1 MDFPIYTP
9 VVVREHITALIE
21 GSSWTKHGWGTSL
34 AKAELSLAALR
45 KEIDTKTGKS
55 SSEQRQQIVDASN
68 HVDALSESVDC
79 LKRLASDE
87 RMQKVFERL
96 ATEFTNDK
104 KWCDFID
111 TAFDAH
117 INFSKYR
124 EQLKRVA
131 ELKEN
136 VANTAEKLAKL
147 IRQLSEI
154 GQVPSAFHSI
164 PYLLENTDNTKARN
178 HNLQM
183 WRSMRR
189 YILGINTR
197 NGEDNKLEGN
207 KISLPEFN
215 IHFVSPGD
223 SVKIDPD
230 EERINTLIYAWNTA
244 PDLADLLDTVA
255 KDGRNFKPSE
265 TGMIEAAINSR
276 QKNTKTEYLR
286 AFGYSWHTVKNNE
299 LTPSIMHAIA
309 ITADVVLN
317 LPDCSVTYDDARK
330 TLKAKQ

>member
-1 MDFPIYTP
+1 
-9 VVVREHITALIE
+9 
-21 GSSWTKHGWGTSL
+21 
-34 AKAELSLAALR
+34 
-45 KEIDTKTGKS
+45 
-55 SSEQRQQIVDASN
+55 
-68 HVDALSESVDC
+68 
-79 LKRLASDE
+79 
-87 RMQKVFERL
+87 
-96 ATEFTNDK
+96 
-104 KWCDFID
+104 
-111 TAFDAH
+111 
-117 INFSKYR
+117 
-124 EQLKRVA
+124 
-131 ELKEN
+131 
-136 VANTAEKLAKL
+136 
-147 IRQLSEI
+147 
-154 GQVPSAFHSI
+154 
-164 PYLLENTDNTKARN
+164 
-178 HNLQM
+178 
-183 WRSMRR
+183 MRR